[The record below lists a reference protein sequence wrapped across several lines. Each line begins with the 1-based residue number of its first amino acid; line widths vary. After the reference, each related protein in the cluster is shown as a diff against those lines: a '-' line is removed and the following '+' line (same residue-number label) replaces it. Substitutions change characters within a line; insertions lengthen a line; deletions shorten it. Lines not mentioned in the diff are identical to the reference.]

1 LEAAETLRTMLH
13 DLNGMTEYKT
23 RPYLE
28 NQRGSE
34 VGDARILDL

>member
-1 LEAAETLRTMLH
+1 MEAAETLRTMLH

-28 NQRGSE
+28 NQEGTA
-34 VGDARILDL
+34 VGGARILDV